1 MKKVIVIG
9 AGPAGLT
16 AAYQLSK
23 ESNVKVQVF
32 ESSNSVGGLS
42 KSIKIWGQTVDLG
55 PHRFFSKD
63 NRINKLFHELVKGEY
78 SIVDRKTRIYYNQ
91 RFFEYPLR
99 FFNVISN
106 VSLFKIVRVVYFF
119 GFQKVFP
126 AKDIS
131 TFEGWII
138 SRFGKELYNMFFK
151 NYTEKLWGIPCS
163 KIDSDWAAQRI
174 KKLTL
179 FQAIKHSIF
188 HDKKNTHKTL
198 VDQFMYPK
206 GGTGRL
212 YDNAVQL
219 IEENNGEVF
228 LNQGV
233 KRILLNE
240 SETKAIGVE
249 LISGEKILGD
259 HVISTMPLT
268 IMVKQLPGLSQEV
281 KKAADSLYFRNTI
294 LVYLEVDRNNLFT
307 DNWLYIHSNEVLHG
321 RITNFSNWCPTLNG
335 NKNSTILCLEY
346 WCFENDSI
354 WEQIDSQLI
363 DLASNEVR
371 KIKLVSDNDTI
382 LNGKVIKIPRS
393 YPVYETGYSDN
404 VNTIKKHLDR
414 IDNLDAI
421 GRYGSFKYNNQDHS
435 ILMGLMV
442 SDKVL
447 GESGIDLWK
456 VNSDEEYHEDAAADV
471 LTD

>member
-1 MKKVIVIG
+1 MKKILVIG

-23 ESNVKVQVF
+23 RTTVKVSVF
-32 ESSNSVGGLS
+32 EASNSVGGLS
-42 KSIKIWGQTVDLG
+42 KSLKLWGQTVDLG

-63 NRINKLFHELVKGEY
+63 NRINKLFHELAKGKY
-78 SIVDRKTRIYYNQ
+78 SIVNRKTRIYYNR

-99 FFNVISN
+99 FFNVLSN
-106 VSLFKIVRVVYFF
+106 VSIFKLFRVVYFF
-119 GFQKVFP
+119 GLQKVFP
-126 AKDIS
+126 TKDTS
-131 TFEGWII
+131 TFESWIV

-151 NYTEKLWGIPCS
+151 NYTEKLWGIPCNR
-163 KIDSDWAAQRI
+163 IDSDWAAQRI

-188 HDKKNTHKTL
+188 QDKNNTHKTL

-206 GGTGRL
+206 GGTGKL
-212 YDNAVQL
+212 YDNAVEQI
-219 IEENNGEVF
+219 IENKGSVF

-240 SETKAIGVE
+240 SETRAIGIE
-249 LISGEKILGD
+249 LMSGEKVLGD
-259 HVISTMPLT
+259 HMISTMPLT
-268 IMVKQLPGLSQEV
+268 IMVKHLPGLPPEV

-294 LVYLEVDRNNLFT
+294 LVYLEVDRNNLFD
-307 DNWLYIHSNEVLHG
+307 DNWLYIHSNDVLHG
-321 RITNFSNWCPTLNG
+321 RITNFSNWCPTLNA
-335 NKNSTILCLEY
+335 NKTSTILCLEY
-346 WCFENDSI
+346 WCFESDGI
-354 WEQIDSQLI
+354 WEDIDSKLI
-363 DLASNEVR
+363 ELASKEVR
-371 KIKLVSDNDTI
+371 EIELVSEKDII

-393 YPVYETGYSDN
+393 YPVYETGYSNN
-404 VNTIKKHLDR
+404 VNIIKKHLDK
-414 IDNLDAI
+414 IENLDAI

-447 GESGIDLWK
+447 GESGIDLWN
-456 VNSDEEYHEDAAADV
+456 VNSDDEYQEDAAVDV